1 MAEASR
7 RTSDRKNSSPVPRA
21 VPSTMSRSARRSSR
35 TAGTSE
41 PSQSATPKAASS
53 TCASNSLLSLVL
65 TLIGD
70 LSNRLPSVIGSSAG
84 CGCDR
89 ASAKDFRKIREFF
102 ILRVAAV
109 PPSTTQRLLKNIAF
123 LVKRQDGFQPVT
135 FRERTPDGSW
145 YVYLISSLG
154 NSLHHVPQVMI
165 LASGSGSRRD
175 RRAIGR
181 PAGGSGDCNPS
192 PLLI

>member
-7 RTSDRKNSSPVPRA
+7 RTSDRKNSSPVPLA

-53 TCASNSLLSLVL
+53 TCASNRLLSLVL

-84 CGCDR
+84 GYDH
-89 ASAKDFRKIREFF
+89 ASAKDFREIREFF

-109 PPSTTQRLLKNIAF
+109 PPSTAQRLLKKSRLSREVAGRILTRHF
-123 LVKRQDGFQPVT
+123 PVKDAQ
-135 FRERTPDGSW
+135 
-145 YVYLISSLG
+145 
-154 NSLHHVPQVMI
+154 
-165 LASGSGSRRD
+165 
-175 RRAIGR
+175 
-181 PAGGSGDCNPS
+181 
-192 PLLI
+192 